1 MFFSA
6 EDLQN
11 VHLYAFLVSLW
22 VSIVLPDL
30 ADVIERHVLD
40 PSRILKMSSRF
51 EANFEDELVGLLGVF
66 LCIYSNIQIEFI

>member
-1 MFFSA
+1 MP
-6 EDLQN
+6 
-11 VHLYAFLVSLW
+11 
-22 VSIVLPDL
+22 IVLPDL

-66 LCIYSNIQIEFI
+66 LCIYSNMQIEFI